1 MSSINNEVKGSESP
15 VSPVRRDFLSTV
27 SILLGLAASVLIAA
41 PVVGFL
47 LAPFVRPHPR
57 FWRRVGALEDFKV
70 GETVQVEFLQS
81 DRLAWDGFLA
91 KTSAWLRR
99 ESEGYLIAFSINCTH
114 LGCPVRWEKSAE
126 LFMCPCHGGVYSE
139 DGNVVA
145 GPPPR
150 ALVRYPVRVTNGYVE
165 IQTTPVPLV

>member
-1 MSSINNEVKGSESP
+1 MSTGADSP
-15 VSPVRRDFLSTV
+15 KSNDLISRARRD
-27 SILLGLAASVLIAA
+27 LLGGISIFLGLLASALIAL

-47 LAPFVRPHPR
+47 FAPFVRPSPR
-57 FWRRVGALEDFKV
+57 VWRAVGLLDSFKV
-70 GETVQVEFLQS
+70 GETVQVKFLQS
-81 DRLAWDGFLA
+81 NPLPWDGFLA
-91 KTSAWLRR
+91 QNSAWLRR
-99 ESEGYLIAFSINCTH
+99 ESEGLLIAFSVNCTH

-126 LFMCPCHGGVYSE
+126 LFLCPCHGGVYSV

-150 ALVRYPVRVTNGYVE
+150 ALVRYPVRVENGYVE

>member
-1 MSSINNEVKGSESP
+1 MSNIDASRPESP
-15 VSPVRRDFLSTV
+15 TSTLRRDFLATV
-27 SILLGLAASVLIAA
+27 SIFLGAVASALVAA
-41 PVVGFL
+41 PIVGFL
-47 LAPFVRPHPR
+47 LASFLRPHPR
-57 FWRRVGALEDFKV
+57 EWRGVGRLEDFKV
-70 GETVQVEFLQS
+70 GETVQVQFLQS
-81 DRLAWDGFLA
+81 DSLPWDGFLA

-126 LFMCPCHGGVYSE
+126 LFMCPCHGGVYAS

-150 ALVRYPVRVTNGYVE
+150 ALVRYPVRVANGYVE

>member
-1 MSSINNEVKGSESP
+1 MSSIDRKNPEAPMSQL
-15 VSPVRRDFLSTV
+15 RRDFLATG
-27 SILLGLAASVLIAA
+27 SIFLGLAASALVAVPI
-41 PVVGFL
+41 VGFL
-47 LAPFVRPHPR
+47 LAPFLRPHPR
-57 FWRRVGALEDFKV
+57 EWRSVGRLEDFKV
-70 GETVQVEFLQS
+70 GETVQVQFLQS

-150 ALVRYPVRVTNGYVE
+150 ALVRYPVRVANGNVE